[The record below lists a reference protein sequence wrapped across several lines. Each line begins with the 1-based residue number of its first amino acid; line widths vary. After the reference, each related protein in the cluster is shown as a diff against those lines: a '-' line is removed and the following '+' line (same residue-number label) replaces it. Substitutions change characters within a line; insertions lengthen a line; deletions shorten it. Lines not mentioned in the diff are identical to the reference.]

1 MVSLLPINLPL
12 LCSNDS
18 HSYLLYSSSHP
29 NHTKRSIPFSQF
41 LRLRRLCSEDE
52 DFQSKSLE
60 MREFFVQRGY
70 PTSLLDTAFSK
81 ASQNTR
87 SKILSN
93 SVTNVTDHNRTPLV
107 LTFHPFNFKVC
118 DVIRKNFHILKNDS
132 ETSSIFPNN
141 PLVSFRHSKNIRETL
156 VHSSLP
162 QELSSPCGTFPCGV
176 GQCKTCKFIDSST
189 TISAPKFVYHI
200 KHHFTCTS
208 SHLIYCISCSRCGML
223 YIGETGRCLRT
234 RFGEHRRSVT
244 SNDANQ
250 PVARHFN
257 NGSHCVSDMKIRALC
272 PISGSNDSRKRHEMR
287 LISKLGTVHPLGISL
302 SNTLPIDSPSFL
314 FFTPFCPGSHCL
326 VLYYAIRLTFLCL
339 HFVLMKCI

>member
-1 MVSLLPINLPL
+1 MA
-12 LCSNDS
+12 
-18 HSYLLYSSSHP
+18 
-29 NHTKRSIPFSQF
+29 KF

-81 ASQNTR
+81 ASQIPR
-87 SKILSN
+87 SETLSN

-107 LTFHPFNFKVC
+107 LTFHPFNFKVR
-118 DVIRKNFHILKNDS
+118 DVIRKNFHILKNDP
-132 ETSSIFPNN
+132 ETSSIFSNN
-141 PLVSFRHSKNIRETL
+141 PFPIETL

-272 PISGSNDSRKRHEMR
+272 PISGSNDSRK
-287 LISKLGTVHPLGISL
+287 T
-302 SNTLPIDSPSFL
+302 
-314 FFTPFCPGSHCL
+314 
-326 VLYYAIRLTFLCL
+326 
-339 HFVLMKCI
+339 

>member
-1 MVSLLPINLPL
+1 MRV
-12 LCSNDS
+12 DS
-18 HSYLLYSSSHP
+18 
-29 NHTKRSIPFSQF
+29 TKFGNEAHFMSFAAII
-41 LRLRRLCSEDE
+41 
-52 DFQSKSLE
+52 
-60 MREFFVQRGY
+60 
-70 PTSLLDTAFSK
+70 A
-81 ASQNTR
+81 TR
-87 SKILSN
+87 NGTEGS
-93 SVTNVTDHNRTPLV
+93 
-107 LTFHPFNFKVC
+107 
-118 DVIRKNFHILKNDS
+118 NFHIRNTMTAIVEVSGNRLVCVVACDRATVLAKPS
-132 ETSSIFPNN
+132 PQTSS
-141 PLVSFRHSKNIRETL
+141 SFSNVKHATSTAWYTVDEMGRGAREMVPCGTR
-156 VHSSLP
+156 
-162 QELSSPCGTFPCGV
+162 PCGTFPCGV

-287 LISKLGTVHPLGISL
+287 LISKLGTVHPHGINERFSY
-302 SNTLPIDSPSFL
+302 I
-314 FFTPFCPGSHCL
+314 
-326 VLYYAIRLTFLCL
+326 
-339 HFVLMKCI
+339 